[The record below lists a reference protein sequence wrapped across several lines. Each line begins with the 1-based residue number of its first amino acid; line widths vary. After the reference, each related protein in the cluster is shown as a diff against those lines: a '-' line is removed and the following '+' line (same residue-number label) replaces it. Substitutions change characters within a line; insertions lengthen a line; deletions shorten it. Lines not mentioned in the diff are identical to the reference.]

1 MSERILS
8 EFLATMPFH
17 LFAYLPFYRHLRV
30 KHWMLALILIIEEAA
45 SLLLMT
51 VLINSGLN
59 AHAANMIFMPI
70 AVITFFYLVKM
81 ERGKIAFMYIFT
93 TAYVLAAR
101 GLAGYLANEFF
112 SVSEGTLQFSLTIWR
127 TT

>member
-59 AHAANMIFMPI
+59 AGWRAISPTN
-70 AVITFFYLVKM
+70 FF
-81 ERGKIAFMYIFT
+81 RS
-93 TAYVLAAR
+93 AR
-101 GLAGYLANEFF
+101 VRCSSA
-112 SVSEGTLQFSLTIWR
+112 
-127 TT
+127 

>member
-30 KHWMLALILIIEEAA
+30 KHWMLALILITEEAA

-51 VLINSGLN
+51 LLIIR
-59 AHAANMIFMPI
+59 A
-70 AVITFFYLVKM
+70 
-81 ERGKIAFMYIFT
+81 
-93 TAYVLAAR
+93 
-101 GLAGYLANEFF
+101 
-112 SVSEGTLQFSLTIWR
+112 
-127 TT
+127 